1 MINGTWLVLLLGSY
15 TSLQCLLRCSL
26 SVVPLSVAIWTHNI
40 NHDRT
45 NNSGVPF
52 FGQIIKKC
60 IFIVT
65 MSRHFQAWLWLQKA
79 SFWRYNVL
87 LDSYLDYFGWNKFWS
102 LPSSSWKAQLI
113 LILKLASIFCTAS
126 ILHGCV
132 KEENH
137 SSCWMHPQ
145 GSLCP
150 LLGQVSHRGLVVA
163 ACVERGGAGGWQG
176 LGWSHSQPDWSCW
189 QWWLPPAEIQNGN
202 SPVIRGG
209 EGVASAS
216 PPSCR
221 GFLVLLCF
229 HLVLDSCGC

>member
-87 LDSYLDYFGWNKFWS
+87 LDRYLDYFGWNKFWS

-137 SSCWMHPQ
+137 SCFVPVGCTPREAFVPCWDRWATRA
-145 GSLCP
+145 L
-150 LLGQVSHRGLVVA
+150 
-163 ACVERGGAGGWQG
+163 
-176 LGWSHSQPDWSCW
+176 
-189 QWWLPPAEIQNGN
+189 WWLR
-202 SPVIRGG
+202 VWRGAVL
-209 EGVASAS
+209 VAGKDWDGATHSLIGAAGS
-216 PPSCR
+216 
-221 GFLVLLCF
+221 GDFLQQK
-229 HLVLDSCGC
+229 SRMGIPQ